1 MTCDQQ
7 EYRRTRRHLEYL
19 VIAVVVVVVV
29 VMVVLSSTL
38 NEPGNTAAVNYLT
51 KRVPLAARADTQ
63 QQQPY

>member
-19 VIAVVVVVVV
+19 VIVVV
-29 VMVVLSSTL
+29 VMVVVVVLSSTL
-38 NEPGNTAAVNYLT
+38 NEPGNTAAVNYST
-51 KRVPLAARADTQ
+51 KRVPLAAHSTQ